1 MSNRDS
7 FLTRWLTTAPDW
19 LFATYAIATSFTAYF
34 CMYAYRK
41 PFAAATYHGFDK
53 FVGLD
58 LKTALV
64 ISQIIGYTFSK
75 IIGMKVCSELG
86 RANRAWALIV
96 LVIWAQSALVVFAV
110 VPSNWKVLAILL
122 NGLALGMIWGLVVR

>member
-19 LFATYAIATSFTAYF
+19 LFASYAIAASFSVYF
-34 CMYAYRK
+34 CMYAFRK
-41 PFAAATYHGFDK
+41 PFAAATYDELDT

-64 ISQIIGYTFSK
+64 ISQIVGYTLSK
-75 IIGMKVCSELG
+75 VIGMKVCSELG
-86 RANRAWALIV
+86 RISSGA
-96 LVIWAQSALVVFAV
+96 
-110 VPSNWKVLAILL
+110 
-122 NGLALGMIWGLVVR
+122 